1 MTKDELRK
9 IFKQK
14 RFEMLKTGDLYN
26 ISSRVVSNI
35 ITSEIYK
42 NSKHIALYYPLETE
56 IDIRGIV
63 SDNKNF
69 YLPRCVN
76 NEIEF
81 AKFDGNLKRG
91 AFSLFEPVADKVN
104 PDILDV
110 IYIPCLCCNKRNY
123 RLGWGKGFYD
133 RFFAKND
140 IHARKIIVSAQS
152 FISDDFIEDEF
163 DFKCD
168 EIIADK

>member
-14 RFEMLKTGDLYN
+14 RIKMLKTGELN
-26 ISSRVVSNI
+26 IISSLVSRNI
-35 ITSEIYK
+35 INSDIYK
-42 NSKHIALYYPLETE
+42 NSKHIALYYPLESE
-56 IDIRGIV
+56 IDIRGII
-63 SDNKNF
+63 SNNKFF

-81 AKFDGNLKRG
+81 AKFDGNLKKG
-91 AFSLFEPVADKVN
+91 AFSLFEPAGDKIN

-110 IYIPCLCCNKRNY
+110 IYIPCLCCNKRMY

-140 IHARKIIVSAQS
+140 IQARKIIVSAQS